1 ACTFSCIAE
10 CSSALSRPHLLF
22 LSPPSVPARTPSKAL
37 ALACSLP
44 NVLPSAPP
52 FRCILTA
59 SKEDIS
65 IGLRRGH
72 FYWGA
77 TNAQILGSSGV
88 GRIAQAFGPMRA
100 PSDVVAEGQ
109 SEQNEQ
115 PEQGTSDDQVGQF
128 RAPPDVHKE
137 QSDERGLGSR
147 YRHSNHEV
155 EYAKVDERDPISDN
169 REQYQGRKYNG
180 VCLH

>member
-1 ACTFSCIAE
+1 TFSCIAE

-72 FYWGA
+72 LYWGA
-77 TNAQILGSSGV
+77 TAFTCGSCD
-88 GRIAQAFGPMRA
+88 R
-100 PSDVVAEGQ
+100 
-109 SEQNEQ
+109 
-115 PEQGTSDDQVGQF
+115 TSAGGWMG
-128 RAPPDVHKE
+128 
-137 QSDERGLGSR
+137 GL
-147 YRHSNHEV
+147 
-155 EYAKVDERDPISDN
+155 AC
-169 REQYQGRKYNG
+169 RKYPAG
-180 VCLH
+180 FAIEPS